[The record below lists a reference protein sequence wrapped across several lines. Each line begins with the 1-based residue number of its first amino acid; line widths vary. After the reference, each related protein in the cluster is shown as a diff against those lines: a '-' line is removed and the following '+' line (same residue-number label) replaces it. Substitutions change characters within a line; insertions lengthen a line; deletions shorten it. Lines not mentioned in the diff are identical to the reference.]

1 VASPQARVPQI
12 NGVTVVLDLD
22 NFKEVVKAMGWSE
35 YKPNVV
41 TESLTRLVEELASKL
56 GGVVVHGL
64 DEERGTEEAVIKFVG
79 VDVEEVLEEL
89 ERVRLEIERI
99 GRESGSNATISIGV
113 YVGLITS
120 LKPQPLSAAKKTP
133 EVAMALRALRKAKK
147 KGGNG
152 IVVL

>member
-1 VASPQARVPQI
+1 MPQARVPQI
-12 NGVTVVLDLD
+12 NGVTVALDLD
-22 NFKEVVKAMGWSE
+22 KFEEVMKAMGWSE

-41 TESLTRLVEELASKL
+41 TGGLTRLVEELASKL
-56 GGVVVHGL
+56 GGVVIHGL
-64 DEERGTEEAVIKFVG
+64 DEERGTEEAVIKFVEA
-79 VDVEEVLEEL
+79 DVEEVLKEL

-113 YVGLITS
+113 YVGPITS
-120 LKPQPLSAAKKTP
+120 LKPQPLSAAKKAP

-147 KGGNG
+147 KGGNR